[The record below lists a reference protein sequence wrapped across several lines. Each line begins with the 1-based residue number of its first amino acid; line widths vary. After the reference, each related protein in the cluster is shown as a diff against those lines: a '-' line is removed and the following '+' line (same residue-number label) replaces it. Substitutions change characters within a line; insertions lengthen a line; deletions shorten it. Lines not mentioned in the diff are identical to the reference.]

1 MFRGKK
7 YKKIAESIDRA
18 KAYGLKEAI
27 EILKKSELKFDQT
40 VEVHFNLGVDPKHS
54 DQVVRGTVVLPHGT
68 GRQVRV
74 LVFCKDNNLEVAK
87 NAGADYAGGADLV
100 QKIQEGWLDFD
111 AVVATPDMMPVI
123 SKVARVLGPRGMM
136 PSPKAGTADEICE
149 LLEHAALGPGGESRT
164 FDADVCSA
172 HVVGDLHLLGGLIK
186 YRVHLRAER
195 IGDCY
200 MDGLVHE
207 ESVIP
212 LLGEVNHLVDDD
224 QIAGLE
230 ILPERTDGT
239 GRDDHLNSEL
249 FQSVDVR
256 PVGHARRRVLVLV
269 AVPRKERD
277 LHTVDLS
284 DQYLIRRLAIGCVG
298 EDLLD
303 QFESLGIVYSRSA
316 YDSDSW
322 HAP

>member
-136 PSPKAGTADEICE
+136 PSPKAGTVTVNVAQTVKE
-149 LLEHAALGPGGESRT
+149 LKAGKIS
-164 FDADVCSA
+164 
-172 HVVGDLHLLGGLIK
+172 
-186 YRVHLRAER
+186 YRVDKGANVHAPVGKLSFTADQLAENAQ
-195 IGDCY
+195 
-200 MDGLVHE
+200 
-207 ESVIP
+207 SVIDSVVKNKP
-212 LLGEVNHLVDDD
+212 
-224 QIAGLE
+224 QSSK
-230 ILPERTDGT
+230 GT
-239 GRDDHLNSEL
+239 YIKSLTLTATMAPGI
-249 FQSVDVR
+249 
-256 PVGHARRRVLVLV
+256 
-269 AVPRKERD
+269 K
-277 LHTVDLS
+277 
-284 DQYLIRRLAIGCVG
+284 
-298 EDLLD
+298 LD
-303 QFESLGIVYSRSA
+303 MALTR
-316 YDSDSW
+316 
-322 HAP
+322 

>member
-136 PSPKAGTADEICE
+136 PSPKAGTVTVNVAQTVKE
-149 LLEHAALGPGGESRT
+149 LKAGKIS
-164 FDADVCSA
+164 
-172 HVVGDLHLLGGLIK
+172 
-186 YRVHLRAER
+186 YRVDKGANVHAPVGKLSFTVDQLAENTQ
-195 IGDCY
+195 
-200 MDGLVHE
+200 
-207 ESVIP
+207 SVIDSVVKNKP
-212 LLGEVNHLVDDD
+212 
-224 QIAGLE
+224 QSSK
-230 ILPERTDGT
+230 GT
-239 GRDDHLNSEL
+239 YIKSLTLTATMAPGI
-249 FQSVDVR
+249 
-256 PVGHARRRVLVLV
+256 
-269 AVPRKERD
+269 K
-277 LHTVDLS
+277 
-284 DQYLIRRLAIGCVG
+284 
-298 EDLLD
+298 LD
-303 QFESLGIVYSRSA
+303 MALTR
-316 YDSDSW
+316 
-322 HAP
+322 

>member
-7 YKKIAESIDRA
+7 YKKIAEAIDRA

-111 AVVATPDMMPVI
+111 AVVATPDMMPVM

-136 PSPKAGTADEICE
+136 PSPKAGTVTVNVAQTVKE
-149 LLEHAALGPGGESRT
+149 LKAGKIS
-164 FDADVCSA
+164 
-172 HVVGDLHLLGGLIK
+172 
-186 YRVHLRAER
+186 YRVDKGANVHAPVGKLSFTVDQLAENTQ
-195 IGDCY
+195 
-200 MDGLVHE
+200 
-207 ESVIP
+207 SVIDSVVKNKP
-212 LLGEVNHLVDDD
+212 
-224 QIAGLE
+224 QSSK
-230 ILPERTDGT
+230 GT
-239 GRDDHLNSEL
+239 YIKSLTLTATMAPGI
-249 FQSVDVR
+249 
-256 PVGHARRRVLVLV
+256 
-269 AVPRKERD
+269 K
-277 LHTVDLS
+277 
-284 DQYLIRRLAIGCVG
+284 
-298 EDLLD
+298 LD
-303 QFESLGIVYSRSA
+303 MALTR
-316 YDSDSW
+316 
-322 HAP
+322 

>member
-136 PSPKAGTADEICE
+136 PSPKAGTVTVNVAQTVKE
-149 LLEHAALGPGGESRT
+149 LKAGKIS
-164 FDADVCSA
+164 
-172 HVVGDLHLLGGLIK
+172 
-186 YRVHLRAER
+186 YRVDKGANVHAPVGKLSFTVDQLAENAQ
-195 IGDCY
+195 
-200 MDGLVHE
+200 
-207 ESVIP
+207 SVIDSVVKNKP
-212 LLGEVNHLVDDD
+212 
-224 QIAGLE
+224 QSSK
-230 ILPERTDGT
+230 GT
-239 GRDDHLNSEL
+239 YIKSLTLTATMAPGI
-249 FQSVDVR
+249 
-256 PVGHARRRVLVLV
+256 
-269 AVPRKERD
+269 K
-277 LHTVDLS
+277 
-284 DQYLIRRLAIGCVG
+284 
-298 EDLLD
+298 LD
-303 QFESLGIVYSRSA
+303 MALTR
-316 YDSDSW
+316 
-322 HAP
+322 

>member
-136 PSPKAGTADEICE
+136 PSPKAGTVTVNVAQTVKE
-149 LLEHAALGPGGESRT
+149 LKAGKIS
-164 FDADVCSA
+164 
-172 HVVGDLHLLGGLIK
+172 
-186 YRVHLRAER
+186 YRVDKGANVHAPVGKLSFSV
-195 IGDCY
+195 DQ
-200 MDGLVHE
+200 LVE
-207 ESVIP
+207 NTKSVIDSVVKNKP
-212 LLGEVNHLVDDD
+212 
-224 QIAGLE
+224 QSSK
-230 ILPERTDGT
+230 GT
-239 GRDDHLNSEL
+239 YIKSLTLTATMAPGI
-249 FQSVDVR
+249 
-256 PVGHARRRVLVLV
+256 
-269 AVPRKERD
+269 K
-277 LHTVDLS
+277 
-284 DQYLIRRLAIGCVG
+284 
-298 EDLLD
+298 LD
-303 QFESLGIVYSRSA
+303 MALTR
-316 YDSDSW
+316 
-322 HAP
+322 

>member
-27 EILKKSELKFDQT
+27 EILKKSEVKFDQT
-40 VEVHFNLGVDPKHS
+40 VEIHFNLGVDPKHS

-136 PSPKAGTADEICE
+136 PSPKAGTVTVNVAQTVKE
-149 LLEHAALGPGGESRT
+149 LKAGKIS
-164 FDADVCSA
+164 
-172 HVVGDLHLLGGLIK
+172 
-186 YRVHLRAER
+186 YRVDKGANVHAPVGKLSFTVDQLAENTQ
-195 IGDCY
+195 
-200 MDGLVHE
+200 
-207 ESVIP
+207 SVIDSVVKNKP
-212 LLGEVNHLVDDD
+212 
-224 QIAGLE
+224 QSSK
-230 ILPERTDGT
+230 GT
-239 GRDDHLNSEL
+239 YIKSLTLTATMAPGI
-249 FQSVDVR
+249 
-256 PVGHARRRVLVLV
+256 
-269 AVPRKERD
+269 K
-277 LHTVDLS
+277 
-284 DQYLIRRLAIGCVG
+284 
-298 EDLLD
+298 LD
-303 QFESLGIVYSRSA
+303 MALTR
-316 YDSDSW
+316 
-322 HAP
+322 